1 MEIKQK
7 VTSYLEDI
15 QTPTGLII
23 NLIIIGLICLSL
35 AIFVIQ
41 TYAIPESIR
50 IWLNDI
56 DFAILIIFAL
66 EYIIRFWCAKAKIK
80 FIFSFFSLIDLLSI
94 IPLFIGL
101 VDIRFLLVFRW
112 FRLLRL
118 IRFLDVGVSVFRIKR
133 EDAIVVARIFL
144 ILISTVFCYSG
155 LIYQI
160 EHQVNPNVF
169 DDFFDALYFSV
180 VTMTTVGF
188 GDVIPLSE
196 FGRLVTLL
204 MILTGIVLIPWQISD
219 LVRQLLKSTGAVNK
233 ICFTCGLSLHD
244 RDANFCKLCGN
255 KLES

>member
-80 FIFSFFSLIDLLSI
+80 FIFSFFSLIE
-94 IPLFIGL
+94 IGRAH
-101 VDIRFLLVFRW
+101 V
-112 FRLLRL
+112 
-118 IRFLDVGVSVFRIKR
+118 
-133 EDAIVVARIFL
+133 
-144 ILISTVFCYSG
+144 
-155 LIYQI
+155 
-160 EHQVNPNVF
+160 
-169 DDFFDALYFSV
+169 
-180 VTMTTVGF
+180 
-188 GDVIPLSE
+188 
-196 FGRLVTLL
+196 
-204 MILTGIVLIPWQISD
+204 
-219 LVRQLLKSTGAVNK
+219 
-233 ICFTCGLSLHD
+233 
-244 RDANFCKLCGN
+244 
-255 KLES
+255 

>member
-1 MEIKQK
+1 MTIKEK
-7 VTSYLEDI
+7 LTGYLEDI
-15 QTPTGLII
+15 ETPTGIAV
-23 NLIIIGLICLSL
+23 NLIIVGLICLSL

-56 DFAILIIFAL
+56 DFAILIIFTL
-66 EYIIRFWCAKAKIK
+66 EYVIRFWCAKRKIK
-80 FIFSFFSLIDLLSI
+80 FIFSWFSLIDLLAI
-94 IPLFIGL
+94 VPLFIGL
-101 VDIRFLLVFRW
+101 VDIRFLRVFRW

-118 IRFLDVGVSVFRIKR
+118 IRFIDVGVSVFKIKR
-133 EDAIVVARIFL
+133 EDAIVFARIFL

-160 EHQVNPNVF
+160 EHQINPQVF
-169 DDFFDALYFSV
+169 DNFFDALYFSI

-196 FGRLVTLL
+196 VGRLVTLL
-204 MILTGIVLIPWQISD
+204 MIVTGIVLIPWQISD

-244 RDANFCKLCGN
+244 RDANFCRLCGS